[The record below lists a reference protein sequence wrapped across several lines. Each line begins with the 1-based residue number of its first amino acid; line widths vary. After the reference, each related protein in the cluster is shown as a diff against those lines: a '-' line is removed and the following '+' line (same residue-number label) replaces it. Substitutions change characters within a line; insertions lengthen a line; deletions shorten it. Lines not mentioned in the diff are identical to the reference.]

1 MASFCS
7 GPRGLSIAAS
17 GFLALAFLAALPA
30 GARAP
35 LFDED
40 RGVLTI
46 APMLEKVTPAV
57 VNIAVKARV
66 RLQDNPLFRD
76 PFFRK
81 YFGDAPARER
91 LTLAA
96 GSGVIIDAAKGL
108 VVTNHHVVKDA
119 ETIAVTL
126 KDGRLFKAE
135 LVGSDPGTEVAVL
148 RISAGGLTGI
158 PLGDSDNLK
167 VGDVVLAI
175 GNPFGVGQT
184 VTSGIVSALG
194 RSGLK
199 ADNYEDFIQTD
210 APINPGNSG
219 GALVNSKGEL
229 VGINTAIIAPTGGN
243 VGIGFAIPSNMVKI
257 VAGQLERFGRVRRG
271 RIGAQVANVT
281 PDVAEARG
289 LAQARGAIVTSVEPN
304 SPAQRAGLQAGD
316 VILEVDGRPV
326 LSASDAR
333 NRIGLRESGSR
344 VTLAYLRKGQRLTL
358 TLETAEVP
366 PPTKTRNS
374 R

>member
-219 GALVNSKGEL
+219 GAL
-229 VGINTAIIAPTGGN
+229 TGGN